1 MSTVIEAR
9 RLNGTDLKKTVEA
22 QGVKGTLCA
31 VSHAVFRDADNKLVP
46 FVQINIDGTPHV
58 FRPSDKITIT
68 GRKVKPD
75 A

>member
-31 VSHAVFRDADNKLVP
+31 VTHAVFRDASNELVP
-46 FVQINIDGTPHV
+46 YVQINIDGTAHV
-58 FRPSDKITIT
+58 FRPSDKITLT
-68 GRKVKPD
+68 GKKSKP
-75 A
+75 